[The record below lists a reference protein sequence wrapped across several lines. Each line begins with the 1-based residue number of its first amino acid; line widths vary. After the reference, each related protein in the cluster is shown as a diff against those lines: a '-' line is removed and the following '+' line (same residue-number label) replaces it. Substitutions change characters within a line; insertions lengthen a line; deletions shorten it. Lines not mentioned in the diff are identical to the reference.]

1 MHTVHHTRNV
11 KGGSVG
17 ETVDDE
23 SHGHTGFDH
32 HHLGLQDK
40 NKAKIAEVDVVGVE
54 HTFYKQWHIPLF
66 PWAVLHCTMPSC
78 LCKQCCLK
86 EDICVEL
93 Q

>member
-54 HTFYKQWHIPLF
+54 HTSSGIYHCFHGQFCTVQCHPACVSS
-66 PWAVLHCTMPSC
+66 AV
-78 LCKQCCLK
+78 
-86 EDICVEL
+86 
-93 Q
+93 